1 MRYYFHIVNSGGSD
15 HQPIVDGQ
23 GMTFAR
29 DEDAMAHAGVMI
41 RELARDP
48 SLDGFT
54 LLVVNER
61 GMEIGRLPLEG

>member
-1 MRYYFHIVNSGGSD
+1 
-15 HQPIVDGQ
+15 
-23 GMTFAR
+23 MTFAR